1 MAVPISA
8 STGAQSRVMRGV
20 SGTPAA
26 LRRAAWSRSSS
37 NGGATARSPN
47 ETCGAMRL
55 RSMVTVDSARR
66 RVRGVWRT
74 ELK

>member
-26 LRRAAWSRSSS
+26 LRRAAWNRSSS

-55 RSMVTVDSARR
+55 RSVVAVDSARR

-74 ELK
+74 ELR